1 MSVSSMTLSV
11 DSGILS
17 KADTSLSLGL
27 PSLTCLAAPMKE
39 ELGAP
44 LAADGEEGF
53 SRLILFLAT
62 VLRRY

>member
-44 LAADGEEGF
+44 LAADG
-53 SRLILFLAT
+53 
-62 VLRRY
+62 

>member
-1 MSVSSMTLSV
+1 MTLSV

-17 KADTSLSLGL
+17 KADTSLSLGP

-39 ELGAP
+39 EGAP
-44 LAADGEEGF
+44 LAADGEDGF